1 MTCEKIRDLLGP
13 YVDNEAAPEVRREVE
28 AHDSVCC
35 ACAEELDDIRRLAAS
50 LAQSRPVS
58 VPPGLWSAIEA
69 RLDSGHAPRRSFLGV
84 FRSRSVLAIAAS
96 IVIVIGLGL
105 FGVPWDRDNGQARAA
120 TIDFAILLDALQHD
134 AVTGFDKFLAQYDAR
149 IATPDEARR
158 YAPKLSFDLPQTL
171 PGGFE
176 LQTVHILR
184 FGEAP
189 GIAAR
194 YDRGGEFLGVVFH
207 APVLKEHFGTHKD
220 RACIVGK
227 HRGHRVPVGD
237 WSLVHLTDPTTCHCV
252 LSRLDEAAE
261 LPAVMA
267 AVAPL
272 SAATNGES
280 NDHPDDDP

>member
-1 MTCEKIRDLLGP
+1 
-13 YVDNEAAPEVRREVE
+13 VDDEAAPEVRREVE
-28 AHDSVCC
+28 THVSVCS
-35 ACAEELDDIRRLAAS
+35 ACAEQLDDIRQLATS

-58 VPPGLWSAIEA
+58 VPPELWSAIEA
-69 RLDSGHAPRRSFLGV
+69 RLDSGPAARISFFSV
-84 FRSRSVLAIAAS
+84 IRSRSVLAVAAS

-105 FGVPWDRDNGQARAA
+105 FGVPWNRDGGQARAA

-134 AVTGFDKFLAQYDAR
+134 AVAGFEKFLAQYNAR
-149 IATPDEARR
+149 SATPSEAKR
-158 YAPKLSFDLPQTL
+158 YAPKLSFDLPRTL

-189 GIAAR
+189 GVAAR
-194 YDRGGEFLGVVFH
+194 YDRGGEFLAVVFH
-207 APVLKEHFGTHKD
+207 APILREHFGTHKD

-272 SAATNGES
+272 SSATNGEP
-280 NDHPDDDP
+280 NHHHYDDP

>member
-1 MTCEKIRDLLGP
+1 MTCEKIRDLMGP
-13 YVDNEAAPEVRREVE
+13 YVDDEADPEVRREVE
-28 AHDSVCC
+28 THVSVCC
-35 ACAEELDDIRRLAAS
+35 ACAEELDDIRQLATS

-58 VPPGLWSAIEA
+58 VPSELWSAIEE
-69 RLDSGHAPRRSFLGV
+69 RLDSGHAVRMSFISV

-96 IVIVIGLGL
+96 IVIVMGLGL
-105 FGVPWDRDNGQARAA
+105 FGVPWGRDQGQARAA
-120 TIDFAILLDALQHD
+120 TVDFAILLDALQHD
-134 AVTGFDKFLAQYDAR
+134 AVAGFEKFLAQYNAR
-149 IATPDEARR
+149 AATPHEAKRC
-158 YAPKLSFDLPQTL
+158 APKLSFELPRTL

-189 GIAAR
+189 GVAAR
-194 YDRGGEFLGVVFH
+194 YDRGGEFLAVVFH

-237 WSLVHLTDPTTCHCV
+237 WSLVHLTDPTTCHCL
-252 LSRLDEAAE
+252 LSRLDETTE

-280 NDHPDDDP
+280 NHHHGDGP